1 MNRADGIQLK
11 HTDVMYRIAAHI
23 MAKRSDAQNAI
34 ELFIPQ
40 APIKAYMQEKRKEGK
55 PVSHLAILMGGF
67 VRLFAEFP
75 ALNRFIVNKTP
86 YARKEL
92 AFGMVVMG
100 AKAGEGTA
108 NEGTMSKVY
117 FDPHDD
123 IFEVERKI
131 EEYIEKNRRGDN
143 ATEEIMRKLTA
154 IPGILRGAVNVLKW
168 GDKHG
173 LLPKSII
180 DASPFHCSMV
190 FTNLASIR
198 TNHIYHHCYDFGTT
212 SMVIAAGNP
221 REIPHMKDGK
231 VVLEKCIPLGMVMD
245 ERIASGHYFANAFRR
260 YKEFMADPH
269 LLEGPA
275 PNIVPDPEI

>member
-1 MNRADGIQLK
+1 MKRADGIKLK
-11 HTDVMYRIAAHI
+11 HTDVMYRIAAHV

-40 APIKAYMQEKRKEGK
+40 APVKAYIQEKRKEGR
-55 PVSHLAILMGGF
+55 PVSHLAVFMAGF
-67 VRLFAEFP
+67 VRLFAEYP

-86 YARKEL
+86 YARNEI

-100 AKAGEGTA
+100 AKADEGTA
-108 NEGTMSKVY
+108 NEGTMSKIY
-117 FDPHDD
+117 FDPNDD
-123 IFEVERKI
+123 VFEVERKI
-131 EEYIEKNRRGDN
+131 QEYIVKNRKGDN
-143 ATEEIMRKLTA
+143 ATEDLMRKLTA
-154 IPGILRGAVNVLKW
+154 IPGVLRFAVNFLKW
-168 GDKHG
+168 ADKHN

-221 REIPHMKDGK
+221 REVPKTKGGQ
-231 VVLEKCIPLGMVMD
+231 VVLEKCFPLGMVMD
-245 ERIASGHYFANAFRR
+245 ERIASGHYYAVAFHRFR
-260 YKEFMADPH
+260 EFMADPH

-275 PNIVPDPEI
+275 PKIVTDPEI

>member
-245 ERIASGHYFANAFRR
+245 ERIASGHYFANAFHR